1 MNETGFGSFAI
12 RHRQAIAF
20 LCVALCLA
28 GAFAVVDM
36 PSSIFPQTN
45 FPRVVILIDNG
56 VIPATEMMAT
66 ITRPV
71 EESMKDI
78 PGVRTV
84 RSKTGRGSA
93 EINVFFTWDT
103 DMVQAELYVQ
113 GRIGVIQKAL
123 PATANSAVWRLTFSA
138 FPVLGISLTGSQYSL
153 TELWETARYTLQ
165 PRLLRIPGVARI
177 GIVGGRMPE
186 YHVIVDP
193 LRLQAVNLS
202 LAQVT
207 DALAR
212 NNLIVPTGM
221 V

>member
-1 MNETGFGSFAI
+1 
-12 RHRQAIAF
+12 
-20 LCVALCLA
+20 
-28 GAFAVVDM
+28 M

-45 FPRVVILIDNG
+45 FPRIVILIDNG
-56 VIPATEMMAT
+56 VMPASEMMAT

-71 EESMKDI
+71 EEAVKDI

-93 EINVFFTWDT
+93 EINVFFTWQT

-113 GRIGVIQKAL
+113 GRLGVIQKAL
-123 PATANSAVWRLTFSA
+123 PATASSAVWRLTFSA
-138 FPVLGISLTGSQYSL
+138 FPVVGLSLTGSGHSL
-153 TELWETARYTLQ
+153 TELWETARYTIQ

-177 GIVGGRMPE
+177 GIVGGRIPE

-207 DALAR
+207 DAFR
-212 NNLIVPTGM
+212 S
-221 V
+221 